1 MAWSSKSERFQPPKL
16 WKGMGTGKGGRY
28 ADHSCRNAAGN
39 VAGGIAIEGEEG
51 GAVAELVVVDELEG
65 GLEVVDA
72 DDVEDGA
79 QNFFGVDAHGG
90 LDMVEKA
97 GPEIEAVSLRDGGV
111 AAVDDLLGA
120 FGDERA
126 EVASGVVPWRTLK
139 TPSGRQASLSI
150 STRRLEHLGSRSDGL
165 RTKVFPQA
173 RAMGSIRMGTMAG
186 KLKGGDCGD
195 DAEELAHGIAVN
207 AGADLLGE
215 IALEKLGNSGG
226 KFDDL
231 EAAGGFAASVGEDF
245 TMLTP

>member
-139 TPSGRQASLSI
+139 TPSGRQVSLSI
-150 STRRLEHLGSRSDGL
+150 STRRLEHLGSRIRWLEDEGVSAGEGDG
-165 RTKVFPQA
+165 KHPHGDHGWEVE
-173 RAMGSIRMGTMAG
+173 
-186 KLKGGDCGD
+186 GG
-195 DAEELAHGIAVN
+195 
-207 AGADLLGE
+207 
-215 IALEKLGNSGG
+215 
-226 KFDDL
+226 
-231 EAAGGFAASVGEDF
+231 
-245 TMLTP
+245 